1 MLSIEISVHGTCA
14 QKQEHCSHYWSVL
27 PFRGRLAAMSA
38 IRGARERAR
47 IEVTAAIKDE
57 ARKQLAAE
65 GAAKLSLRAVARE
78 LGMVSSALYRYF
90 PSRDELLT
98 ALIVDAYD
106 SVGEAAERAHR
117 MAVEEATEAR
127 TPGRP
132 AAGKPPAPEQP
143 AATKPP
149 GLGPASARPGAHLAR
164 WVAVACAVRDWA
176 LAHPHEYAL
185 IYGSPVPG
193 YTAPQVTIG
202 PASRVPFVLMAV
214 VEDAQRQEG
223 LALPPL
229 AEELRPEAE
238 RLAHDL
244 APGLPPAVVAPFVAA
259 WSQLFGL
266 LSFEIFGQFNHVVE
280 AREVFFRQAV
290 TELARTVGLLGGRR

>member
-1 MLSIEISVHGTCA
+1 MSG
-14 QKQEHCSHYWSVL
+14 
-27 PFRGRLAAMSA
+27 MSA

-47 IEVTAAIKDE
+47 TEVTAAIKDE
-57 ARKQLAAE
+57 ARNQLAAE

-90 PSRDELLT
+90 ASRDELLT

-106 SVGEAAERAHR
+106 AVGEAAERAHR
-117 MAVEEATEAR
+117 TAAADDSAPAGERAT
-127 TPGRP
+127 P
-132 AAGKPPAPEQP
+132 
-143 AATKPP
+143 
-149 GLGPASARPGAHLAR
+149 LSR

-193 YTAPQVTIG
+193 YTAPQATVA
-202 PASRVPFVLMAV
+202 PASRVGLVLIAI
-214 VEDAQRQEG
+214 VEEAHREEG

-229 AEELRPEAE
+229 ADELRPEAE
-238 RLAHDL
+238 RLAADL
-244 APGLPPAVVAPFVAA
+244 APGLPPAVAPPLVAA

-266 LSFEIFGQFNHVVE
+266 LSFEIFGQFHRVVE
-280 AREVFFRQAV
+280 AREVFFRHAV
-290 TELARTVGLLGGRR
+290 TELARTVGLLGRR

>member
-1 MLSIEISVHGTCA
+1 
-14 QKQEHCSHYWSVL
+14 
-27 PFRGRLAAMSA
+27 MSA
-38 IRGARERAR
+38 IKGARERAR
-47 IEVTAAIKDE
+47 IEVTAAIKYE
-57 ARKQLAAE
+57 ARRQLAEE

-106 SVGEAAERAHR
+106 AVGAAAERADR
-117 MAVEEATEAR
+117 EVTE
-127 TPGRP
+127 TP
-132 AAGKPPAPEQP
+132 APPADPEAP
-143 AATKPP
+143 A
-149 GLGPASARPGAHLAR
+149 PAHGTGLAR
-164 WVAVACAVRDWA
+164 WTAVGCAVRTWA

-193 YTAPQVTIG
+193 YTAPQTTVA
-202 PASRVPFVLMAV
+202 PASRVGLRLIAV
-214 VEDAQRQEG
+214 VEEAHRTEG

-238 RLAHDL
+238 RLAAAF
-244 APGLPPAVVAPFVAA
+244 APGLPPAAAAPLVAA

-266 LSFEIFGQFNHVVE
+266 LSFELFGQFNRVVE
-280 AREVFFRQAV
+280 DCEVFFRHAV
-290 TELARTVGLLGGRR
+290 TELGRSVGLMGTR

>member
-1 MLSIEISVHGTCA
+1 
-14 QKQEHCSHYWSVL
+14 
-27 PFRGRLAAMSA
+27 MSA

-90 PSRDELLT
+90 PSRDDLLT

-117 MAVEEATEAR
+117 RAVEEAGEASMPGR
-127 TPGRP
+127 PGAAPGRP
-132 AAGKPPAPEQP
+132 ATGKPPEPEQP
-143 AATKPP
+143 AATKPSASP
-149 GLGPASARPGAHLAR
+149 SASASASASPTASASVSRSASGSSRPGAHLAR

-193 YTAPQVTIG
+193 YTAPQATIG
-202 PASRVPFVLMAV
+202 PASRVPYVLMAV
-214 VEDAQRQEG
+214 VEDAQHQEG

-229 AEELRPEAE
+229 SGELRPEAE
-238 RLAHDL
+238 RLAADL

-259 WSQLFGL
+259 WAQLFGL

-280 AREVFFRQAV
+280 AREAFYRQAV
-290 TELARTVGLLGGRR
+290 TELARTVGLLGGSRG